1 MKAWKSAAL
10 VAALATAG
18 GLGAALAPVAHGQN
32 PRAAAP
38 RAVDIFGGRGSHI
51 GVSVRDVGEDDAKAA
66 KLPASGGIVIED
78 VGEDSPA
85 EKAGFKK
92 GDIVVEFD
100 GERVRGTRQFARLVQ
115 ETPAGRKIQASLV
128 RDGQRVSVTVEPR
141 EGSGFSF
148 ADGDMRGLRDLAR
161 GFENFPAPPAIPSRP
176 TPPTPPPFP
185 ATPGFAWRSGS
196 TLGITVGE
204 LPRQL
209 AEYFGAKD
217 GALVTSVSDDSA
229 AAKAGI
235 KAGDVITSID
245 GAEVIDPSDLRRR
258 TQRLEDGDE
267 FTVGIVR
274 DKKAMTL
281 KGKVEA
287 PRNRRT
293 YRSDV

>member
-1 MKAWKSAAL
+1 MKAWKWAAFVAAL
-10 VAALATAG
+10 VTAG
-18 GLGAALAPVAHGQN
+18 GLGAALAPVGHGQN
-32 PRAAAP
+32 IRAAAP
-38 RAVDIFGGRGSHI
+38 RVVDIFGGRGSQI
-51 GVSVRDVGEDDAKAA
+51 GVSVRDVAEDDAKAA
-66 KLPASGGIVIED
+66 KLPASSGIVIED
-78 VGEDSPA
+78 VRQDSPA

-100 GERVRGTRQFARLVQ
+100 GERVRGTRQFSRLVQ

-148 ADGDMRGLRDLAR
+148 ADGDRRGFRDLAR
-161 GFENFPAPPAIPSRP
+161 SFDNFPVPPAVPSRP

-185 ATPGFAWRSGS
+185 ATPGFTWRSGS
-196 TLGITVGE
+196 TLGLTVGE

-217 GALVTSVSDDSA
+217 GALVTSVADDSA

-235 KAGDVITSID
+235 RAGDVITSID

-267 FTVGIVR
+267 FTLGIVR
-274 DKKAMTL
+274 DKKPMTL